1 MLNLASRKS
10 TIDMSQMRRFA
21 YADGTSFY
29 LSKGVVT
36 EEGKPRVSISRW
48 SIDAAYRELERAN
61 RIPEGSLRPEKLYES
76 HRASSQDPE
85 AHNTTFSAP
94 AKWLL
99 HL

>member
-1 MLNLASRKS
+1 METQTSVLATPKF
-10 TIDMSQMRRFA
+10 RR
-21 YADGTSFY
+21 YSDHNDRPFY